1 MILRR
6 NFHLSNTAK
15 IYILALI
22 SFLVG
27 TSQPIISGILDK
39 MAEALGVSIGAAGQL
54 ITVFSLAYAIGT
66 PILLV
71 LTAKME
77 RRKLL
82 IYALFVFIVGNLLSV
97 IVPGYGLFIIARI
110 IMALSTGVAVVTIL
124 NIAAKIAPANKKASS
139 IATVVMGF
147 TASLIIGVPIGR
159 FITSTYGWKFVFI
172 GTAILVLLVIF
183 IVLNT
188 IPKMNGDASIPLT
201 RQIAM
206 FKKPKI
212 ALALSIT
219 FFLMTGYGILFTYL
233 SPFLVKNV
241 GMSDSLVSIT
251 LLVLGV
257 ASLFGSK
264 LGGLS
269 ADKRGVIFTLKI
281 GLLVNVTSLVVLS
294 FLSHSI
300 IAVFIILTV
309 WSFSGW
315 SSGATQQYNLATLSP
330 ESSDVLLGLNQSMM
344 QFGFAAGAGFGGV
357 IVGQISLSSITWFS
371 AVSIVFASIT
381 AFGLSRF
388 LNNKKVV
395 NQDFAAQNQS
405 WPNLES

>member
-1 MILRR
+1 M
-6 NFHLSNTAK
+6 SNTAK

-27 TSQPIISGILDK
+27 TSQYIISGILDK
-39 MAEALGVSIGAAGQL
+39 MADALGVSIGAAGQL
-54 ITVFSLAYAIGT
+54 ITVFSLTYAIGT
-66 PILLV
+66 PILMV
-71 LTAKME
+71 LTSKME

-82 IYALFVFIVGNLLSV
+82 IYTLFVFIVGNLLSV
-97 IVPGYGLFIIARI
+97 IVPGYGLFMIARI
-110 IMALSTGVAVVTIL
+110 IMALSTGVAVVTVL
-124 NIAAKIAPANKKASS
+124 SIAAKIAPANKKASS

-172 GTAILVLLVIF
+172 GIALLVLFVIF
-183 IVLNT
+183 IVINT
-188 IPKMNGDASIPLT
+188 IPKMNGDASIPLK

-219 FFLMTGYGILFTYL
+219 FFLMTGYAIIFTYL
-233 SPFLVKNV
+233 SPFLVNTV
-241 GMSDSLVSIT
+241 GMSDHLLSIT
-251 LLVLGV
+251 FLVLGV

-269 ADKRGVIFTLKI
+269 ADKKGVIFTLKR
-281 GLLVNVTSLVVLS
+281 GLLVNVTSLVVLL
-294 FLSHSI
+294 FISHSN

-309 WSFSGW
+309 WSFAAW
-315 SSGATQQYNLATLSP
+315 SSGATQQYNLATISP

-344 QFGFAAGAGFGGV
+344 QLGFAFGAGLGGV

-371 AVSIVFASIT
+371 ALSVVFASIT
-381 AFGLSRF
+381 TFGFSRF

-395 NQDFAAQNQS
+395 NQDFTAQKRA
-405 WPNLES
+405 

>member
-1 MILRR
+1 M
-6 NFHLSNTAK
+6 SNTAR

-97 IVPGYGLFIIARI
+97 IIPGYGLFIIARI

-159 FITSTYGWKFVFI
+159 FITSTYSWKFVFI

-212 ALALSIT
+212 ALALLIT

-251 LLVLGV
+251 LLILGV

-269 ADKRGVIFTLKI
+269 SDKRGVIFTLKI

-294 FLSHSI
+294 FISHSI

-315 SSGATQQYNLATLSP
+315 SSGATQQYNLATISP

-344 QFGFAAGAGFGGV
+344 QLGFAVGAGLGGV
-357 IVGQISLSSITWFS
+357 IVGQISLSSISWFS
-371 AVSIVFASIT
+371 ALSIVFASIT
-381 AFGLSRF
+381 TFGLSRF
-388 LNNKKVV
+388 LNNKKIV
-395 NQDFAAQNQS
+395 NQGFVAQKRA
-405 WPNLES
+405 

>member
-1 MILRR
+1 ML
-6 NFHLSNTAK
+6 NTAK
-15 IYILALI
+15 IYFLALI

-27 TSQPIISGILDK
+27 TSQYIISGILDK
-39 MAEALGVSIGAAGQL
+39 MADALGVSIGAAGQL

-66 PILLV
+66 PILMV
-71 LTAKME
+71 LTTKME

-82 IYALFVFIVGNLLSV
+82 IYTLFVFIVGNLLSV
-97 IVPGYGLFIIARI
+97 IVPGYGLFMIARI
-110 IMALSTGVAVVTIL
+110 IMALSTGVAVVTVL
-124 NIAAKIAPANKKASS
+124 SIAAKIAPANKKASS

-172 GTAILVLLVIF
+172 GIALLVLFVIF
-183 IVLNT
+183 IVINT

-219 FFLMTGYGILFTYL
+219 FFLNTGYAIIFTYL
-233 SPFLVKNV
+233 SPFLVNTV
-241 GMSDSLVSIT
+241 GMSDHLLSIT
-251 LLVLGV
+251 FLVLGV

-269 ADKRGVIFTLKI
+269 ADKRGVIFTLKR
-281 GLLVNVTSLVVLS
+281 GLLVNGTSLVVLS
-294 FLSHSI
+294 FISHSI

-309 WSFSGW
+309 WSFAGW
-315 SSGATQQYNLATLSP
+315 SSGATQQYNLATISP
-330 ESSDVLLGLNQSMM
+330 ESSDVLLGLNQSML
-344 QFGFAAGAGFGGV
+344 QLGFAFGAGLGGV
-357 IVGQISLSSITWFS
+357 IVGQISLTSITWFS
-371 AVSIVFASIT
+371 ALSIVFASIT
-381 AFGLSRF
+381 TLGLSRY

-395 NQDFAAQNQS
+395 NQDFAA
-405 WPNLES
+405 

>member
-1 MILRR
+1 MIWRR

-82 IYALFVFIVGNLLSV
+82 IYALFAFIIGNLLSV
-97 IVPGYGLFIIARI
+97 IVPGYGFFIIARI

-172 GTAILVLLVIF
+172 GTAILALLVIF

-233 SPFLVKNV
+233 SPFLIKNV

-281 GLLVNVTSLVVLS
+281 GLLINLTSLVVLS

-300 IAVFIILTV
+300 IAVFVILTV
-309 WSFSGW
+309 WSFAGW

-344 QFGFAAGAGFGGV
+344 QFGFAAGAGFGGI
-357 IVGQISLSSITWFS
+357 IVGQLSLSSITWFS
-371 AVSIVFASIT
+371 ALSIVFASIIT
-381 AFGLSRF
+381 FGLSRF

-395 NQDFAAQNQS
+395 NQDFAAQKQA
-405 WPNLES
+405 WTKLES

>member
-1 MILRR
+1 M
-6 NFHLSNTAK
+6 SNTAK

-27 TSQPIISGILDK
+27 TSQYIISGILDK
-39 MAEALGVSIGAAGQL
+39 MADALGVSIGAAGQL
-54 ITVFSLAYAIGT
+54 ITVFSLTYAIGT
-66 PILLV
+66 PILMV
-71 LTAKME
+71 LTSKME

-82 IYALFVFIVGNLLSV
+82 IYTLFVFIVGNLLSV
-97 IVPGYGLFIIARI
+97 IVPGYGLFMIARI
-110 IMALSTGVAVVTIL
+110 IMALSTGVAVVTVL
-124 NIAAKIAPANKKASS
+124 SIAAKIAPANKKASS

-172 GTAILVLLVIF
+172 GIALLVLFVIF
-183 IVLNT
+183 IVINT
-188 IPKMNGDASIPLT
+188 IPKMNGDASIPLK

-219 FFLMTGYGILFTYL
+219 FFLMTGYAIIFTYL
-233 SPFLVKNV
+233 SPFLVNTV
-241 GMSDSLVSIT
+241 GMSDHLLSIT
-251 LLVLGV
+251 FLVLGV

-269 ADKRGVIFTLKI
+269 ADKKGVIFTLKR
-281 GLLVNVTSLVVLS
+281 GLLVNLTSLVVLS
-294 FLSHSI
+294 FISHSN

-309 WSFSGW
+309 WSFAAW
-315 SSGATQQYNLATLSP
+315 SSGATQQYNLATISP

-344 QFGFAAGAGFGGV
+344 QLGFAFGAGLGGV

-371 AVSIVFASIT
+371 ALSVVFASIT
-381 AFGLSRF
+381 TFGFSRF

-395 NQDFAAQNQS
+395 NQDFTAQKRA
-405 WPNLES
+405 

>member
-1 MILRR
+1 M
-6 NFHLSNTAK
+6 SNTAK

-27 TSQPIISGILDK
+27 TSQYIISGILDK
-39 MAEALGVSIGAAGQL
+39 MADALGVSIGAAGQL

-66 PILLV
+66 PILMV
-71 LTAKME
+71 LTSKME

-82 IYALFVFIVGNLLSV
+82 IYTLFVFIVGNLLSV
-97 IVPGYGLFIIARI
+97 IVPGYGLFMIARI
-110 IMALSTGVAVVTIL
+110 IMALSTGVAVVTVL
-124 NIAAKIAPANKKASS
+124 SIAAKIAPANKKASS

-172 GTAILVLLVIF
+172 GIALLVLFVIF
-183 IVLNT
+183 IVINT

-219 FFLMTGYGILFTYL
+219 FFLMTGYAIIFTYL
-233 SPFLVKNV
+233 SPFLVNTV
-241 GMSDSLVSIT
+241 GMSDHLLSIT
-251 LLVLGV
+251 FLVLGV

-269 ADKRGVIFTLKI
+269 ADKKGVIFTLKR

-294 FLSHSI
+294 FISHSN

-309 WSFSGW
+309 WSFAAW
-315 SSGATQQYNLATLSP
+315 SSGATQQYNLATISP

-344 QFGFAAGAGFGGV
+344 QLGFAFGAGLGGV

-371 AVSIVFASIT
+371 ALSVVFASIT
-381 AFGLSRF
+381 TFGFSRF

-395 NQDFAAQNQS
+395 NQDFTAQKRA
-405 WPNLES
+405 

>member
-1 MILRR
+1 M
-6 NFHLSNTAK
+6 SNTAK

-82 IYALFVFIVGNLLSV
+82 IYALFVFIIGNLLSV

-110 IMALSTGVAVVTIL
+110 LMALSTGVAVVTIL
-124 NIAAKIAPANKKASS
+124 NIAAKIAPPNKKASS

-159 FITSTYGWKFVFI
+159 FITSTYSWKFVFI

-294 FLSHSI
+294 FLSNSI
-300 IAVFIILTV
+300 IAVFVILTV
-309 WSFSGW
+309 WSFAGW
-315 SSGATQQYNLATLSP
+315 SSGATQQFNLATLSP

-344 QFGFAAGAGFGGV
+344 QFGFAAGAGFGGI
-357 IVGQISLSSITWFS
+357 IVGQLSLSFITWFS
-371 AVSIVFASIT
+371 ALSIVFAGIT
-381 AFGLSRF
+381 TFGLSRF

-395 NQDFAAQNQS
+395 NQDFAPQKQS
-405 WPNLES
+405 LPNLES

>member
-1 MILRR
+1 M
-6 NFHLSNTAK
+6 STTAK

-27 TSQPIISGILDK
+27 TSQYIISGILDK
-39 MAEALGVSIGAAGQL
+39 MADALGVSIGAAGQL

-66 PILLV
+66 PILMV
-71 LTAKME
+71 ITAKME

-97 IVPGYGLFIIARI
+97 IVPGYGLFMIARI
-110 IMALSTGVAVVTIL
+110 IMALSTGVAVVTVL
-124 NIAAKIAPANKKASS
+124 SIAAKIASANKKASS

-159 FITSTYGWKFVFI
+159 FITSAYGWKFVFI
-172 GTAILVLLVIF
+172 GIAFLVLLVIF

-188 IPKMNGDASIPLT
+188 IPKINGGASIPLT

-219 FFLMTGYGILFTYL
+219 FFLMTGYGIIFTYL
-233 SPFLVKNV
+233 SPFLVNTV
-241 GMSDSLVSIT
+241 GMSDSLLSIT

-257 ASLFGSK
+257 ASLIGSK

-269 ADKRGVIFTLKI
+269 ADKRGVIFTLNR
-281 GLLVNVTSLVVLS
+281 GLLVNVTSLIVLS
-294 FLSHSI
+294 FISHSI
-300 IAVFIILTV
+300 IAVFIILTI
-309 WSFSGW
+309 WSFAGW
-315 SSGATQQYNLATLSP
+315 SSGATQQYNLATISP

-344 QFGFAAGAGFGGV
+344 QLGFAVGAGIGGV
-357 IVGQISLSSITWFS
+357 IVGQVSISSITWFS
-371 AVSIVFASIT
+371 ALSIVLASIT
-381 AFGLSRF
+381 TFGLSRF

-395 NQDFAAQNQS
+395 NQDFSAQKKA
-405 WPNLES
+405 

>member
-1 MILRR
+1 M
-6 NFHLSNTAK
+6 SNTAK
-15 IYILALI
+15 INILALI

-27 TSQPIISGILDK
+27 TSQYIISGILDK
-39 MAEALGVSIGAAGQL
+39 MADALEVSIGAAGQL

-66 PILLV
+66 PILMV

-82 IYALFVFIVGNLLSV
+82 IYTLFVFIIGNLLSV
-97 IVPGYGLFIIARI
+97 IVPGYGLFMIARI
-110 IMALSTGVAVVTIL
+110 IMALSTGVAVVTVL
-124 NIAAKIAPANKKASS
+124 SIAAKITPANKKASS

-159 FITSTYGWKFVFI
+159 FITSMYGWKFVFI
-172 GTAILVLLVIF
+172 GIALLVLFVIF

-206 FKKPKI
+206 FKNPKI

-219 FFLMTGYGILFTYL
+219 FFLMTGYGIIFTYL
-233 SPFLVKNV
+233 SPYLVNTV
-241 GMSDSLVSIT
+241 GMSDHLLSIT

-269 ADKRGVIFTLKI
+269 ADKRGVIFTLKR
-281 GLLVNVTSLVVLS
+281 GLLVNGTSLVVLS
-294 FLSHSI
+294 FISHSI

-309 WSFSGW
+309 WSFAGW
-315 SSGATQQYNLATLSP
+315 SSGATQQYNLATISP

-344 QFGFAAGAGFGGV
+344 QLGFAVGAGLGGV
-357 IVGQISLSSITWFS
+357 IVGQISISSITWFS
-371 AVSIVFASIT
+371 ALCVVFASIT
-381 AFGLSRF
+381 TFGLSRF
-388 LNNKKVV
+388 LNNKKIV
-395 NQDFAAQNQS
+395 NQGFLAQKRA
-405 WPNLES
+405 

>member
-1 MILRR
+1 M
-6 NFHLSNTAK
+6 SNTAK

-27 TSQPIISGILDK
+27 TSQYIISGILDK
-39 MAEALGVSIGAAGQL
+39 MADALGVSIGAAGQL
-54 ITVFSLAYAIGT
+54 ITAFSLAYAIGT
-66 PILLV
+66 PILMV
-71 LTAKME
+71 LTSKME

-82 IYALFVFIVGNLLSV
+82 IYTLFVFIVGNLLSV
-97 IVPGYGLFIIARI
+97 IVPGYGLFMIARI
-110 IMALSTGVAVVTIL
+110 IMALSTGVAVVTVL
-124 NIAAKIAPANKKASS
+124 SIAAKIAPANKKASS

-172 GTAILVLLVIF
+172 GIALLVLFVIF
-183 IVLNT
+183 IVINT

-219 FFLMTGYGILFTYL
+219 FFLMTGYAIIFTYL
-233 SPFLVKNV
+233 SPFLVNTV
-241 GMSDSLVSIT
+241 GMSDHLLSIT
-251 LLVLGV
+251 FLVLGV

-264 LGGLS
+264 LGGLR
-269 ADKRGVIFTLKI
+269 ADKKGVIFTLKR

-294 FLSHSI
+294 FISHSN

-309 WSFSGW
+309 WSFAAW
-315 SSGATQQYNLATLSP
+315 SSGATQQYNLATISP

-344 QFGFAAGAGFGGV
+344 QLGFAFGAGLGGV
-357 IVGQISLSSITWFS
+357 IVGQISLTSITWFS
-371 AVSIVFASIT
+371 ALSVVFASIT
-381 AFGLSRF
+381 TLGLSRF

-395 NQDFAAQNQS
+395 NQDFAAQKRA
-405 WPNLES
+405 

>member
-1 MILRR
+1 M
-6 NFHLSNTAK
+6 SNTAK

-27 TSQPIISGILDK
+27 TSQYIISGILDK
-39 MAEALGVSIGAAGQL
+39 MADALGVSIGAAGQL
-54 ITVFSLAYAIGT
+54 ITVFSLVYAIGT
-66 PILLV
+66 PILMV
-71 LTAKME
+71 LTSKME

-82 IYALFVFIVGNLLSV
+82 IYTLFVFIVGNLLSV
-97 IVPGYGLFIIARI
+97 IVPGYGLFMIARI
-110 IMALSTGVAVVTIL
+110 IMALSTGVAVVTVL
-124 NIAAKIAPANKKASS
+124 SIAAKIAPANKKASS

-172 GTAILVLLVIF
+172 GIALLVLFVIF
-183 IVLNT
+183 IVINT
-188 IPKMNGDASIPLT
+188 IPKMNGDASIPLK

-219 FFLMTGYGILFTYL
+219 FFLMTGYAIIFTYL
-233 SPFLVKNV
+233 SPFLVNTV
-241 GMSDSLVSIT
+241 GMSDHLLSIT
-251 LLVLGV
+251 FLVLGV

-269 ADKRGVIFTLKI
+269 ADKKGVIFTLKR
-281 GLLVNVTSLVVLS
+281 GLLVNLTSLVVLL
-294 FLSHSI
+294 FISHSN

-309 WSFSGW
+309 WSFAAW
-315 SSGATQQYNLATLSP
+315 SSGATQQYNLATILP

-344 QFGFAAGAGFGGV
+344 QLGFAFGAGLGGV

-371 AVSIVFASIT
+371 ALSVVFASIT
-381 AFGLSRF
+381 TFGFSRF

-395 NQDFAAQNQS
+395 NQDFTAQKRA
-405 WPNLES
+405 

>member
-1 MILRR
+1 M
-6 NFHLSNTAK
+6 SNTAK

-27 TSQPIISGILDK
+27 TSQYIISGILDK
-39 MAEALGVSIGAAGQL
+39 MADALGVSIGAAGQL
-54 ITVFSLAYAIGT
+54 ITVFSLVYAIGT
-66 PILLV
+66 PILMV
-71 LTAKME
+71 LTSKME

-82 IYALFVFIVGNLLSV
+82 IYTLFVFIVGNLLSV
-97 IVPGYGLFIIARI
+97 IVPGYGLFMIARI
-110 IMALSTGVAVVTIL
+110 IMALSTGVAVVTVL
-124 NIAAKIAPANKKASS
+124 SIAAKIAPPNKKASS

-172 GTAILVLLVIF
+172 GIALLVLFVIL
-183 IVLNT
+183 IVINT
-188 IPKMNGDASIPLT
+188 IPKMNGDASIPLK

-219 FFLMTGYGILFTYL
+219 FFLMTGYAIIFTYL
-233 SPFLVKNV
+233 SPFLVNTI
-241 GMSDSLVSIT
+241 GMSDHLLSIT
-251 LLVLGV
+251 FLVLGV

-269 ADKRGVIFTLKI
+269 ADKKGVIFTLKR
-281 GLLVNVTSLVVLS
+281 GLLVNLTSLVVLS
-294 FLSHSI
+294 FISHSN

-309 WSFSGW
+309 WSFAAW
-315 SSGATQQYNLATLSP
+315 SSGATQQYNLATISP

-344 QFGFAAGAGFGGV
+344 QLGFAFGAGLGGV

-371 AVSIVFASIT
+371 ALSVVFASIT
-381 AFGLSRF
+381 TFGFSRF

-395 NQDFAAQNQS
+395 NQDFTAQKRA
-405 WPNLES
+405 

>member
-1 MILRR
+1 M
-6 NFHLSNTAK
+6 SNTAK

-39 MAEALGVSIGAAGQL
+39 MADALGVSIGAAGQL

-206 FKKPKI
+206 FKEPKI

-269 ADKRGVIFTLKI
+269 ADKRGVIFTLKK

-294 FLSHSI
+294 FISHSI
-300 IAVFIILTV
+300 IAVFVLLTV
-309 WSFSGW
+309 WSFAGW

-344 QFGFAAGAGFGGV
+344 QFGFAAGAGFGGI

-371 AVSIVFASIT
+371 ALSIVFASIT
-381 AFGLSRF
+381 TFGLSRF

-395 NQDFAAQNQS
+395 NLDFTAQKQA
-405 WPNLES
+405 

>member
-1 MILRR
+1 M
-6 NFHLSNTAK
+6 SNTAK

-27 TSQPIISGILDK
+27 TSQYIISGILDK
-39 MAEALGVSIGAAGQL
+39 MADALGVSIGAAGQL

-66 PILLV
+66 PILMV

-82 IYALFVFIVGNLLSV
+82 IYTLFVFIVGNLLSV
-97 IVPGYGLFIIARI
+97 IVPGYGLFMIARVL
-110 IMALSTGVAVVTIL
+110 MALSTGVAVVTVL
-124 NIAAKIAPANKKASS
+124 SIAAKIAPANKKASS
-139 IATVVMGF
+139 IATVIMGF

-159 FITSTYGWKFVFI
+159 FITFTYGWKFVFI
-172 GTAILVLLVIF
+172 SIALLVLLVIL
-183 IVLNT
+183 IVINT

-206 FKKPKI
+206 LKKPKI

-219 FFLMTGYGILFTYL
+219 FFLMTGYGLIFTYL
-233 SPFLVKNV
+233 SPYLVNTV
-241 GMSDSLVSIT
+241 GMSDHLLSIT

-269 ADKRGVIFTLKI
+269 ADKKGVIFTLKR
-281 GLLVNVTSLVVLS
+281 GLIVNVTSLVVLS
-294 FLSHSI
+294 FISHSI

-309 WSFSGW
+309 WSFAGW
-315 SSGATQQYNLATLSP
+315 SSGATQQYNLATISP

-344 QFGFAAGAGFGGV
+344 QLGFAFGAGLGGV

-371 AVSIVFASIT
+371 ALSVVFASIT
-381 AFGLSRF
+381 TFGFSRF

-395 NQDFAAQNQS
+395 NQDFTAQ
-405 WPNLES
+405 ERA

>member
-1 MILRR
+1 M
-6 NFHLSNTAK
+6 SNTAK

-27 TSQPIISGILDK
+27 TSQYIISGILDK
-39 MAEALGVSIGAAGQL
+39 MADALGVSIGAAGQL

-66 PILLV
+66 PILMV
-71 LTAKME
+71 LTTKME

-82 IYALFVFIVGNLLSV
+82 IYTLFVFIVGNLLSV
-97 IVPGYGLFIIARI
+97 IVPGYGLFMIARI
-110 IMALSTGVAVVTIL
+110 IMALSTGVAVVTVL
-124 NIAAKIAPANKKASS
+124 SIAAKIAPANKKASS

-172 GTAILVLLVIF
+172 GIALLVLFVIF
-183 IVLNT
+183 IVINT

-219 FFLMTGYGILFTYL
+219 FFLMTGYAIIFTYL
-233 SPFLVKNV
+233 SPFLVNTV
-241 GMSDSLVSIT
+241 GMSDHLLSIT
-251 LLVLGV
+251 FLVLGV

-269 ADKRGVIFTLKI
+269 ADKRGVIFTLKR
-281 GLLVNVTSLVVLS
+281 GLLVNGTSLVVLS
-294 FLSHSI
+294 FISHSI

-309 WSFSGW
+309 WSFAGW
-315 SSGATQQYNLATLSP
+315 SSGATQQYNLATISP

-344 QFGFAAGAGFGGV
+344 QLGFAFGAGLGGV

-371 AVSIVFASIT
+371 ALSVVFASIT
-381 AFGLSRF
+381 TFGFSRF

-395 NQDFAAQNQS
+395 NQDFTAQKRA
-405 WPNLES
+405 

>member
-1 MILRR
+1 M
-6 NFHLSNTAK
+6 SNTAK
-15 IYILALI
+15 IYILSLI

-27 TSQPIISGILDK
+27 TSQYNISGNLDK
-39 MAEALGVSIGAAGQL
+39 MANVLGVSIGAAGQL

-66 PILLV
+66 PILMV

-82 IYALFVFIVGNLLSV
+82 IYMLFVFIIGNLLSV
-97 IVPGYGLFIIARI
+97 IVPTYGLFMIARI
-110 IMALSTGVAVVTIL
+110 IMALSTGVVIVTVL
-124 NIAAKIAPANKKASS
+124 SIAAKIAPSNKKASS

-159 FITSTYGWKFVFI
+159 FITSTYGWEFVFI
-172 GTAILVLLVIF
+172 GIALLVLLVIL

-188 IPKMNGDASIPLT
+188 IPKMNGDVSVPLT

-219 FFLMTGYGILFTYL
+219 FFSMTAYGIIFTYL
-233 SPFLVKNV
+233 SPFLVNTV
-241 GMSDSLVSIT
+241 GMSDHLLSIT

-269 ADKRGVIFTLKI
+269 ADKRGVIFTLKR
-281 GLLVNVTSLVVLS
+281 GLIVNLTSIVVLS
-294 FLSHSI
+294 FITHSI
-300 IAVFIILTV
+300 IAVLIILTV
-309 WSFSGW
+309 WSFAGW
-315 SSGATQQYNLATLSP
+315 SIGATQQYNLATISP

-344 QFGFAAGAGFGGV
+344 QLGFAVGAGLGGV

-371 AVSIVFASIT
+371 ALSVVFACIT
-381 AFGLSRF
+381 TFGLSRF
-388 LNNKKVV
+388 LNNKMEG
-395 NQDFAAQNQS
+395 NQEFVAQKQA
-405 WPNLES
+405 

>member
-1 MILRR
+1 M
-6 NFHLSNTAK
+6 SNTAK

-27 TSQPIISGILDK
+27 TSQYIISGILDK
-39 MAEALGVSIGAAGQL
+39 MADALGVSIGAAGQL

-66 PILLV
+66 PILMV
-71 LTAKME
+71 LTSKME

-82 IYALFVFIVGNLLSV
+82 IYTLFVFIVGNLLSV
-97 IVPGYGLFIIARI
+97 IVPGYGLFMIARI
-110 IMALSTGVAVVTIL
+110 IMALSTGVAVVTVL
-124 NIAAKIAPANKKASS
+124 SIAAKISPANKKASS

-172 GTAILVLLVIF
+172 GIALLVLFVIF
-183 IVLNT
+183 IVINT
-188 IPKMNGDASIPLT
+188 IPKMNGDASIPLK

-219 FFLMTGYGILFTYL
+219 FFLMTGYAIIFTYL
-233 SPFLVKNV
+233 SPFLVNTV
-241 GMSDSLVSIT
+241 GMSDHLLSIT
-251 LLVLGV
+251 FLVLGV

-269 ADKRGVIFTLKI
+269 ADKKGVIFTLKR
-281 GLLVNVTSLVVLS
+281 GLLVNLTSLVVLL
-294 FLSHSI
+294 FISHSN

-309 WSFSGW
+309 WSFAAW
-315 SSGATQQYNLATLSP
+315 SSGATQQYNLATISP

-344 QFGFAAGAGFGGV
+344 QLGFAFGAGLGGV

-371 AVSIVFASIT
+371 ALSVVFASIT
-381 AFGLSRF
+381 TFGFSRF

-395 NQDFAAQNQS
+395 NQDFTAQKRA
-405 WPNLES
+405 

>member
-1 MILRR
+1 M
-6 NFHLSNTAK
+6 SNTAK

-294 FLSHSI
+294 FISHSI
-300 IAVFIILTV
+300 IAVFVLLTV
-309 WSFSGW
+309 WSFAGW

-344 QFGFAAGAGFGGV
+344 QLGFAAGAGFGGI

-371 AVSIVFASIT
+371 ALSIVFASIT
-381 AFGLSRF
+381 TFGLSRF
-388 LNNKKVV
+388 LNNKKV
-395 NQDFAAQNQS
+395 
-405 WPNLES
+405 

>member
-1 MILRR
+1 M
-6 NFHLSNTAK
+6 SNTAK

-27 TSQPIISGILDK
+27 TSQYIISGILDK
-39 MAEALGVSIGAAGQL
+39 MADALGVSIGAAGQL

-66 PILLV
+66 PILMV
-71 LTAKME
+71 LTSKME

-82 IYALFVFIVGNLLSV
+82 IYTLFVFIVGNLLSV
-97 IVPGYGLFIIARI
+97 IVPGYGLFMIARI
-110 IMALSTGVAVVTIL
+110 IMALSTGVAVVTVL
-124 NIAAKIAPANKKASS
+124 SIAAKIAPANKKASS

-172 GTAILVLLVIF
+172 GIALLVLFVIF
-183 IVLNT
+183 IVINT
-188 IPKMNGDASIPLT
+188 IPKMNGDASIPLK

-219 FFLMTGYGILFTYL
+219 FFLMTGYAIIFTYL
-233 SPFLVKNV
+233 SPFLVNTV
-241 GMSDSLVSIT
+241 GMSDHLLSIT
-251 LLVLGV
+251 FLVLGV

-269 ADKRGVIFTLKI
+269 ADKKGVIFTLKR
-281 GLLVNVTSLVVLS
+281 GLLVNLTSLVVLV
-294 FLSHSI
+294 FISHSN

-309 WSFSGW
+309 WSFAAW
-315 SSGATQQYNLATLSP
+315 SSGATQQYNLATISP
-330 ESSDVLLGLNQSMM
+330 ESSDVLLGLNQSML
-344 QFGFAAGAGFGGV
+344 QLGFAFGAGLGGV
-357 IVGQISLSSITWFS
+357 IVGQISLTSITWFS
-371 AVSIVFASIT
+371 ALSVVFASIT
-381 AFGLSRF
+381 TFGFSRF

-395 NQDFAAQNQS
+395 NQDFTAQ
-405 WPNLES
+405 ERA

>member
-1 MILRR
+1 M
-6 NFHLSNTAK
+6 SSTAK

-27 TSQPIISGILDK
+27 TSQYIISGILDK

-54 ITVFSLAYAIGT
+54 ITVYSLAYAIGT
-66 PILLV
+66 PILMI

-82 IYALFVFIVGNLLSV
+82 IYALFVFIVGNLLSA

-110 IMALSTGVAVVTIL
+110 IMALSTGVAVVTVL
-124 NIAAKIAPANKKASS
+124 SIAAKIAPANKKASS

-159 FITSTYGWKFVFI
+159 IITSTYGWKFVFI
-172 GTAILVLLVIF
+172 GIAILVLLVIF
-183 IVLNT
+183 IVINT

-201 RQIAM
+201 RQIAL

-219 FFLMTGYGILFTYL
+219 FFLMTGYGIIFTYL
-233 SPFLVKNV
+233 SPFLVKSV
-241 GMSDSLVSIT
+241 GMSDSLLSIT

-269 ADKRGVIFTLKI
+269 ADKRGVIFTLKR
-281 GLLVNVTSLVVLS
+281 GLLVNITSLVVLS
-294 FLSHSI
+294 FISHSI

-309 WSFSGW
+309 WSFAGW
-315 SSGATQQYNLATLSP
+315 SSGATQQYNLATISP

-344 QFGFAAGAGFGGV
+344 QLGFAVGAGFGGV

-371 AVSIVFASIT
+371 ALSIVFASIT
-381 AFGLSRF
+381 TFGLSRF

-395 NQDFAAQNQS
+395 NQDFAVQKKS
-405 WPNLES
+405 WPNWES

>member
-1 MILRR
+1 M
-6 NFHLSNTAK
+6 SNIAK

-27 TSQPIISGILDK
+27 TSQYIISGILDK
-39 MAEALGVSIGAAGQL
+39 MADALGVSIGAAGQL

-66 PILLV
+66 PILMV
-71 LTAKME
+71 LTTKME

-82 IYALFVFIVGNLLSV
+82 IYTLFVFIVGNLLSV
-97 IVPGYGLFIIARI
+97 IVPGYGLFMIARI
-110 IMALSTGVAVVTIL
+110 IMALSTGVAVVTVL
-124 NIAAKIAPANKKASS
+124 SIAAKIAPANKKASS

-172 GTAILVLLVIF
+172 GIALLVLFVIF
-183 IVLNT
+183 IVINT

-219 FFLMTGYGILFTYL
+219 FFLMTGYAIIFTYL
-233 SPFLVKNV
+233 SPFLVNTV
-241 GMSDSLVSIT
+241 GMSDHLLSIT
-251 LLVLGV
+251 FLVLGV

-269 ADKRGVIFTLKI
+269 ADKRGVIFTLKR
-281 GLLVNVTSLVVLS
+281 GLLVNGTSLVVLS
-294 FLSHSI
+294 FISHSI

-309 WSFSGW
+309 WSFAGW
-315 SSGATQQYNLATLSP
+315 SSGATQQYNLATISP

-344 QFGFAAGAGFGGV
+344 QLGFAFGAGLGGV
-357 IVGQISLSSITWFS
+357 IVGQISLTSITWFS
-371 AVSIVFASIT
+371 ALSVVFASIT
-381 AFGLSRF
+381 TLGLSRF

-395 NQDFAAQNQS
+395 NQDFAAQKRA
-405 WPNLES
+405 

>member
-1 MILRR
+1 M
-6 NFHLSNTAK
+6 SNTAK

-27 TSQPIISGILDK
+27 TSQYIISGILDK
-39 MAEALGVSIGAAGQL
+39 MADALGVSIGAAGQL

-66 PILLV
+66 PILMV
-71 LTAKME
+71 LTSKME

-82 IYALFVFIVGNLLSV
+82 IYTLFVFIVGNLLSV
-97 IVPGYGLFIIARI
+97 IVPGYGLFMIARI
-110 IMALSTGVAVVTIL
+110 IMALSTGVAVVTVL
-124 NIAAKIAPANKKASS
+124 SIAAKIAPANKKASS

-172 GTAILVLLVIF
+172 GIALLVLFVIF
-183 IVLNT
+183 IVINT

-219 FFLMTGYGILFTYL
+219 FFLMTGYAIIFTYL
-233 SPFLVKNV
+233 SPFLVNTV
-241 GMSDSLVSIT
+241 GMSDHLLSIT
-251 LLVLGV
+251 FLVLGV

-269 ADKRGVIFTLKI
+269 ADKKGVIFTLKR

-294 FLSHSI
+294 FISHSN

-309 WSFSGW
+309 WSFAAW
-315 SSGATQQYNLATLSP
+315 SSGATQQYNLATISP

-344 QFGFAAGAGFGGV
+344 QLGFAFGAGLGGV

-371 AVSIVFASIT
+371 ALSVVFASIT
-381 AFGLSRF
+381 TFGFSRF

-395 NQDFAAQNQS
+395 NQDFTAQ
-405 WPNLES
+405 ERA

>member
-1 MILRR
+1 M
-6 NFHLSNTAK
+6 SNTAK

-27 TSQPIISGILDK
+27 TSQYIISGILDK
-39 MAEALGVSIGAAGQL
+39 MADALGVSIGAAGQL

-66 PILLV
+66 PILMV

-82 IYALFVFIVGNLLSV
+82 IYTLFVFVIGNLLSV
-97 IVPGYGLFIIARI
+97 IVPGYGLFMIARI
-110 IMALSTGVAVVTIL
+110 VMALSTGVAVVTVL
-124 NIAAKIAPANKKASS
+124 SIAAKITPANKKASS

-159 FITSTYGWKFVFI
+159 FITSAYGWKFVFI
-172 GTAILVLLVIF
+172 GIALLVLLVIF
-183 IVLNT
+183 IVLKT

-219 FFLMTGYGILFTYL
+219 FFLMTGYGIIFTYL
-233 SPFLVKNV
+233 SPYLVNTV
-241 GMSDSLVSIT
+241 GMSDHLLSIT
-251 LLVLGV
+251 LLVIGV

-264 LGGLS
+264 LGGIS
-269 ADKRGVIFTLKI
+269 ADKRGVIFTLKR
-281 GLLVNVTSLVVLS
+281 GLLVNGTSLVVLS
-294 FLSHSI
+294 FISHSI

-309 WSFSGW
+309 WSFAGW
-315 SSGATQQYNLATLSP
+315 STGATQQYNLATIAP

-344 QFGFAAGAGFGGV
+344 QLGFAVGAGLGGV
-357 IVGQISLSSITWFS
+357 IVVQISISSITWFS
-371 AVSIVFASIT
+371 ALSVVFASIT
-381 AFGLSRF
+381 TFGLSRF
-388 LNNKKVV
+388 LNNKKIV
-395 NQDFAAQNQS
+395 NQGFLAQKRG
-405 WPNLES
+405 

>member
-1 MILRR
+1 M
-6 NFHLSNTAK
+6 SNTAK

-27 TSQPIISGILDK
+27 TSQYIISGILDK
-39 MAEALGVSIGAAGQL
+39 MADALGVSIGAAGQL
-54 ITVFSLAYAIGT
+54 ITVFSLTYAIGT
-66 PILLV
+66 PILMV
-71 LTAKME
+71 LTSKME

-82 IYALFVFIVGNLLSV
+82 IYTLFVFILGNLLSV
-97 IVPGYGLFIIARI
+97 IVPGYGLFMIARI
-110 IMALSTGVAVVTIL
+110 IMALSTGVAVVTVL
-124 NIAAKIAPANKKASS
+124 SIAAKISPANKKASS

-172 GTAILVLLVIF
+172 GIALLVLFVIF
-183 IVLNT
+183 IVINT
-188 IPKMNGDASIPLT
+188 IPKMNGDASIPLK

-219 FFLMTGYGILFTYL
+219 FFLMTGYAIIFTYL
-233 SPFLVKNV
+233 SPFLVNTV
-241 GMSDSLVSIT
+241 GMSDHLLSIT
-251 LLVLGV
+251 FLVLGV

-269 ADKRGVIFTLKI
+269 ADKKGVIFTLKR
-281 GLLVNVTSLVVLS
+281 GLLVNLTSLVVLL
-294 FLSHSI
+294 FISHSN

-309 WSFSGW
+309 WSFAAW
-315 SSGATQQYNLATLSP
+315 SSGATQQYNLATISP

-344 QFGFAAGAGFGGV
+344 QLGFAFGAGLGGV

-371 AVSIVFASIT
+371 ALSVVFASIT
-381 AFGLSRF
+381 TFGFSRF

-395 NQDFAAQNQS
+395 NQDFTAQKRA
-405 WPNLES
+405 

>member
-1 MILRR
+1 M
-6 NFHLSNTAK
+6 SNTAK
-15 IYILALI
+15 IYILSLI

-27 TSQPIISGILDK
+27 TSQYNISGNLDK
-39 MAEALGVSIGAAGQL
+39 MADVLGVSIGAAGQL

-66 PILLV
+66 PILMV

-82 IYALFVFIVGNLLSV
+82 IYMLFVFIIGNFLSV
-97 IVPGYGLFIIARI
+97 IVPSYGLFMIARI
-110 IMALSTGVAVVTIL
+110 IMALSTGVVIVTVL
-124 NIAAKIAPANKKASS
+124 SIAAKIAPANKKASS

-172 GTAILVLLVIF
+172 GIALLVLLVIL

-188 IPKMNGDASIPLT
+188 IPKMNGDVSVPLT

-219 FFLMTGYGILFTYL
+219 FFTMTGYGIIFTYL
-233 SPFLVKNV
+233 SPFLVKTV
-241 GMSDSLVSIT
+241 GMSDHLLSIT

-264 LGGLS
+264 LGGIS
-269 ADKRGVIFTLKI
+269 ADKRGIIFTLKR
-281 GLLVNVTSLVVLS
+281 GLLVNLASIVVLS
-294 FLSHSI
+294 FISHSI
-300 IAVFIILTV
+300 IAVLIILTV
-309 WSFSGW
+309 WSFAGW
-315 SSGATQQYNLATLSP
+315 SIGATQQYNLATISP

-344 QFGFAAGAGFGGV
+344 QLGFAVGAGLGGV

-371 AVSIVFASIT
+371 AISVVFASIT
-381 AFGLSRF
+381 TFGLSRF
-388 LNNKKVV
+388 LNNKKMVKQV
-395 NQDFAAQNQS
+395 IVAQK
-405 WPNLES
+405 EA

>member
-1 MILRR
+1 M
-6 NFHLSNTAK
+6 SNTAK

-27 TSQPIISGILDK
+27 TSQYIISGILDK
-39 MAEALGVSIGAAGQL
+39 MADALGVSIGAAGQL

-66 PILLV
+66 PILMV
-71 LTAKME
+71 LTSKME

-82 IYALFVFIVGNLLSV
+82 IYTLFVFIVGNLLSV
-97 IVPGYGLFIIARI
+97 IVPGYGLFMIARI
-110 IMALSTGVAVVTIL
+110 IMALSTGVAVVTVL
-124 NIAAKIAPANKKASS
+124 SIAAKIAPANKKASS

-172 GTAILVLLVIF
+172 GIALLVLFVIF
-183 IVLNT
+183 IVINT
-188 IPKMNGDASIPLT
+188 IPKMNGDASIPLK

-219 FFLMTGYGILFTYL
+219 FFLMTGYAIIFTYL
-233 SPFLVKNV
+233 SPFLVNTV
-241 GMSDSLVSIT
+241 GMSDHLLSIT
-251 LLVLGV
+251 FLVLGV

-269 ADKRGVIFTLKI
+269 ADKKGVIFTLKR

-294 FLSHSI
+294 FISHSN

-309 WSFSGW
+309 WSFAAW
-315 SSGATQQYNLATLSP
+315 SSGATQQYNLATISP

-344 QFGFAAGAGFGGV
+344 QLGFAFGAGLGGV

-371 AVSIVFASIT
+371 ALSVVFASIT
-381 AFGLSRF
+381 TFGFSRF

-395 NQDFAAQNQS
+395 NQDFTAQ
-405 WPNLES
+405 ERA

>member
-1 MILRR
+1 M
-6 NFHLSNTAK
+6 SNTAK

-27 TSQPIISGILDK
+27 TSQYIISGILDK
-39 MAEALGVSIGAAGQL
+39 MADALGVSIGAAGQL

-66 PILLV
+66 PILMV
-71 LTAKME
+71 LTSKME

-82 IYALFVFIVGNLLSV
+82 IYTLFVFIVGNLLSV
-97 IVPGYGLFIIARI
+97 IVPGYGLFMIARI
-110 IMALSTGVAVVTIL
+110 IMALSTGVAVVTVL
-124 NIAAKIAPANKKASS
+124 SIAAKIAPANKKASS

-172 GTAILVLLVIF
+172 GIALLVLFVIF
-183 IVLNT
+183 IVINT

-219 FFLMTGYGILFTYL
+219 FFLMTGYAIIFTYL
-233 SPFLVKNV
+233 SPFLVNTV
-241 GMSDSLVSIT
+241 GMSDHLLSIT
-251 LLVLGV
+251 FLVLGV

-269 ADKRGVIFTLKI
+269 ADKKGVIFTLKR
-281 GLLVNVTSLVVLS
+281 GLLVNLTSLVVLS
-294 FLSHSI
+294 FISHSN

-309 WSFSGW
+309 WSFAAW
-315 SSGATQQYNLATLSP
+315 SSGATQQYNLATISP

-344 QFGFAAGAGFGGV
+344 QLGFAFGAGLGGV

-371 AVSIVFASIT
+371 ALSVVFASIT
-381 AFGLSRF
+381 TFGFSRF

-395 NQDFAAQNQS
+395 NQDFTAQKRA
-405 WPNLES
+405 

>member
-1 MILRR
+1 M
-6 NFHLSNTAK
+6 SNTAK

-294 FLSHSI
+294 FISHSI
-300 IAVFIILTV
+300 IAVFVILTV
-309 WSFSGW
+309 WSFAGW

-344 QFGFAAGAGFGGV
+344 QFGFAAGAGFGGI

-371 AVSIVFASIT
+371 ALSIVFASIT
-381 AFGLSRF
+381 TFGLSRF

-395 NQDFAAQNQS
+395 NLDFTAQKQA
-405 WPNLES
+405 